1 MIKVAKPGVRRLIV
15 NDLVPLDPQL
25 ALATT
30 ETKPVLKQ
38 CITARAA
45 LRKMTVPGLLAVGMP
60 VLVGLL
66 FRVLR
71 SESVTVGTTVYTHA
85 SGWLAVSGMLI
96 IGTIGGIMMATF
108 FNNFLPSNIGGDVI
122 RIGIITDMSS
132 VYADI
137 DGPAGV
143 EAVRMAVADM
153 GGSINGKKIEVL
165 FADHQNKADVAAS
178 LASRWYDSENV
189 DMILGAG
196 ASSSSIAIQGV
207 AGAKKRIFMAPDP
220 ASSDITGKLC
230 NPYTV
235 HWVYDTAALANG
247 TGAAVV
253 KSGGKTW
260 FFLTADYAFGHAL
273 ERDVS
278 EVVKAAGGKV
288 LGAVRHP
295 LSTQDFSSF
304 LLQAQSSKAKVI
316 GLANA
321 GQDTINSIKQAG
333 EFGIVKGG
341 QKLAGLLV
349 FATDVQSLTLPVAQG
364 LALTESFY
372 WDLNDE
378 TRAWTKRY
386 RAKKDRLPSMLT
398 AGVYSSTLHYL
409 KGVQA
414 AGTDDAKA
422 VMAKMREMPVND
434 VMTKNGKLR
443 EDGRLVRDM
452 HLFEVKSPAESK
464 GKDDIYKLVATVP
477 GDKAYRPLNEGKC
490 PLIK

>member
-1 MIKVAKPGVRRLIV
+1 MKFEKSFRFAGAAVAAAGLTAMG
-15 NDLVPLDPQL
+15 LVAIAGPS
-25 ALATT
+25 ALAQT
-30 ETKPVLKQ
+30 PPPLK
-38 CITARAA
+38 IGVMDGFSGVYGDLTA
-45 LRKMTVPGLLAVGMP
+45 G
-60 VLVGLL
+60 
-66 FRVLR
+66 
-71 SESVTVGTTVYTHA
+71 E
-85 SGWLAVSGMLI
+85 
-96 IGTIGGIMMATF
+96 
-108 FNNFLPSNIGGDVI
+108 
-122 RIGIITDMSS
+122 
-132 VYADI
+132 
-137 DGPAGV
+137 V
-143 EAVRMAVADM
+143 EAMQMAIEDV
-153 GGSINGKKIEVL
+153 GGKVL
-165 FADHQNKADVAAS
+165 GRSVEILSADHQTKPDVGAQIAR
-178 LASRWYDSENV
+178 RWYDV
-189 DMILGAG
+189 D
-196 ASSSSIAIQGV
+196 GV
-207 AGAKKRIFMAPDP
+207 KM
-220 ASSDITGKLC
+220 ITGLGTSSVALAVRKVSQEKGLIDINTGAASADLTGPAC
-230 NPYTV
+230 SETGA
-235 HWVYDTAALANG
+235 HWVYDTYALAHV
-247 TGAAVV
+247 TGSAMV
-253 KSGGKTW
+253 KAGGDSW

-273 ERDVS
+273 ERDVT
-278 EVVKAAGGKV
+278 EVVKASGGKV
-288 LGAVRHP
+288 LGGVKHP

-364 LALTESFY
+364 LVLTESFY

-409 KGVQA
+409 KAVQA

-422 VMAKMREMPVND
+422 VMAKMRELPVND

-452 HLFEVKSPAESK
+452 YLFEVKAPADSK

-477 GDKAYRPLNEGKC
+477 GDQAYRPLKEGKC
-490 PLIK
+490 PFVKD

>member
-1 MIKVAKPGVRRLIV
+1 MKVGNSVRYAGAAAAVAGLAALG
-15 NDLVPLDPQL
+15 LVAIAGPS
-25 ALATT
+25 ALAQT
-30 ETKPVLKQ
+30 PPPLK
-38 CITARAA
+38 IGVMDGFSGVYGDLTA
-45 LRKMTVPGLLAVGMP
+45 G
-60 VLVGLL
+60 
-66 FRVLR
+66 
-71 SESVTVGTTVYTHA
+71 E
-85 SGWLAVSGMLI
+85 
-96 IGTIGGIMMATF
+96 
-108 FNNFLPSNIGGDVI
+108 
-122 RIGIITDMSS
+122 
-132 VYADI
+132 
-137 DGPAGV
+137 V
-143 EAVRMAVADM
+143 EAMQMAIEDV
-153 GGSINGKKIEVL
+153 GGKVL
-165 FADHQNKADVAAS
+165 GRSVEILSADHQTKPDVGASIARKWYDVDGVKMITGLGTSSVALAVRKVSQEKGQIDINTGAAS
-178 LASRWYDSENV
+178 ADLTGPACSET
-189 DMILGAG
+189 GA
-196 ASSSSIAIQGV
+196 
-207 AGAKKRIFMAPDP
+207 
-220 ASSDITGKLC
+220 
-230 NPYTV
+230 
-235 HWVYDTAALANG
+235 HWVYDTYALAHV
-247 TGAAVV
+247 TGDAMV
-253 KSGGKTW
+253 KAGGDTW

-273 ERDVS
+273 ERDVT

-288 LGAVRHP
+288 LGSVKHP

-364 LALTESFY
+364 LVLTESFY

-409 KGVQA
+409 KAVQA
-414 AGTDDAKA
+414 AGTDEPKA
-422 VMAKMREMPVND
+422 VMAKMRELPVND

-452 HLFEVKSPAESK
+452 YLFEVKSPAESK
-464 GKDDIYKLVATVP
+464 SKDDIYKLISTVP

-490 PLIK
+490 PFVKG

>member
-1 MIKVAKPGVRRLIV
+1 MKVGNSVRYAGAAAAVAGLAALG
-15 NDLVPLDPQL
+15 LVAIAGPS
-25 ALATT
+25 ALAQT
-30 ETKPVLKQ
+30 PPPLK
-38 CITARAA
+38 IGVMDGFSGVYGDLTA
-45 LRKMTVPGLLAVGMP
+45 G
-60 VLVGLL
+60 
-66 FRVLR
+66 
-71 SESVTVGTTVYTHA
+71 E
-85 SGWLAVSGMLI
+85 
-96 IGTIGGIMMATF
+96 
-108 FNNFLPSNIGGDVI
+108 
-122 RIGIITDMSS
+122 
-132 VYADI
+132 
-137 DGPAGV
+137 V
-143 EAVRMAVADM
+143 EAMQMAIEDV
-153 GGSINGKKIEVL
+153 GGKVL
-165 FADHQNKADVAAS
+165 GRPVEILSADHQTKPDVGAQIAR
-178 LASRWYDSENV
+178 RWYDV
-189 DMILGAG
+189 D
-196 ASSSSIAIQGV
+196 GV
-207 AGAKKRIFMAPDP
+207 KM
-220 ASSDITGKLC
+220 ITGLGTSSVALAVRKVSQEKGQIDINTGAASADLTGPAC
-230 NPYTV
+230 SETGA
-235 HWVYDTAALANG
+235 HWVYDTYALAHV
-247 TGAAVV
+247 TGDAMV
-253 KSGGKTW
+253 KAGGDTW

-273 ERDVS
+273 ERDVT

-288 LGAVRHP
+288 LGSVKHP

-364 LALTESFY
+364 LVLTESFY
-372 WDLNDE
+372 WDQNDE

-409 KGVQA
+409 KAVQA

-452 HLFEVKSPAESK
+452 YLFEVKSPADSK

-477 GDKAYRPLNEGKC
+477 GDQAYRPLKEGKC
-490 PLIK
+490 PFVKD